1 MKPRGRVNWVCE
13 NSLTKIGSNFNGL
26 VYESAYADALLLSGD
41 VHGLLEIAHSTII
54 GDKIADRQPFVE
66 AQAAQRT
73 QSKQIREN
81 QTKWVFNEA
90 ENDTQ

>member
-13 NSLTKIGSNFNGL
+13 NSLTKIGSIFNEL
-26 VYESAYADALLLSGD
+26 VYESAHADALLLSGD
-41 VHGLLEIAHSTII
+41 VHGQLEIAHSVII
-54 GDKIADRQPFVE
+54 GDKIADRQPSVKTR
-66 AQAAQRT
+66 RT

-81 QTKWVFNEA
+81 QTKLVFNEA